1 MNRLN
6 AHTETVGESRDG
18 EAVQV
23 QICAEKHGSDIFTA
37 LVNNV
42 NHRTED
48 ASPKWGHLKVSESC
62 KSLDVTN
69 RIRELRE
76 ALGLSLSELARRVG
90 TSPQQLYRL
99 EHGERRLAE
108 NWMRRIAAGLGVR
121 PGDLL
126 VEAREVAGELVQS
139 KAELSLLRFWRAMP
153 TEQKRWLIAAA
164 RDYGFN
170 LVNNNDGPRNQPKA
184 RSARG

>member
-1 MNRLN
+1 MDGLN
-6 AHTETVGESRDG
+6 AHADGIGKGRDG
-18 EAVQV
+18 DAVQV
-23 QICAEKHGSDIFTA
+23 QVSAEEHGADIFTA
-37 LVNNV
+37 MVNKV
-42 NHRTED
+42 NHEPAS
-48 ASPKWGHLKVSESC
+48 ASPDWPHPIARDSFKYNDVS
-62 KSLDVTN
+62 N
-69 RIRELRE
+69 RIRELRK

-99 EHGERRLAE
+99 ENGERRLAE

-184 RSARG
+184 RSARS